1 MVSEKRT
8 AIEKEIDMALG
19 PSQRK
24 TVVLASLIL
33 LLMAV
38 FPPWQVGARTA
49 HRFILLA
56 YGRADGQY
64 ASIDAGLLLAE
75 VMIVVSGA
83 AIWCLLF
90 CRSLEE
96 LQSDPVKKYLPEK

>member
-1 MVSEKRT
+1 MASAKST

-24 TVVLASLIL
+24 TVVFASSIL

-38 FPPWQVGARTA
+38 FPPWQVGTRTA

-56 YGRADGQY
+56 YGRAGGQ
-64 ASIDAGLLLAE
+64 IDAGLLLAE
-75 VMIVVSGA
+75 VTIVVSVA
-83 AIWCLLF
+83 AICCLLF